1 MGGGDYHNIGILVYK
16 NYQQRVDREN
26 INQNRYMGYIYY
38 SNNIKMPMPKCN
50 DHRNDLRNINTDM
63 MIDDFGQQKNDN
75 KINVI

>member
-1 MGGGDYHNIGILVYK
+1 
-16 NYQQRVDREN
+16 
-26 INQNRYMGYIYY
+26 MGYIYY

-75 KINVI
+75 KINVISIL